1 MSLTRQKED
10 NPFYGKTHSEET
22 KNLMKAYQSSRS
34 VDPNPGILVNLY
46 SSENKLLQEF
56 KSIREVAKYFKAD
69 TRTINRY
76 LDSNKLF
83 RNEYYLRSKNV

>member
-56 KSIREVAKYFKAD
+56 KSIREAAKYFKAD